1 MIDFKTAQVR
11 RHQQN
16 LERYCRLLATE
27 LTNLQRQ
34 YLHKRIAE
42 EYAQLKRLEKAAFR
56 ATAWQDDTRVEQMAS
71 SSGREGERKSGFEV
85 GNKARIHHGMADR
98 RRDCVVNRPAS
109 FLAALRRCADRAG
122 KRRWLVRA
130 IQNLVTGEQ
139 YLLDWNGR
147 RLRIDPAQDPCAAV
161 PLSCLEDPT

>member
-42 EYAQLKRLEKAAFR
+42 EYAQLKRLEKAAFGQPHGR
-56 ATAWQDDTRVEQMAS
+56 MIHVSSRWRVRLGS
-71 SSGREGERKSGFEV
+71 
-85 GNKARIHHGMADR
+85 R
-98 RRDCVVNRPAS
+98 R
-109 FLAALRRCADRAG
+109 
-122 KRRWLVRA
+122 
-130 IQNLVTGEQ
+130 
-139 YLLDWNGR
+139 
-147 RLRIDPAQDPCAAV
+147 
-161 PLSCLEDPT
+161 

>member
-34 YLHKRIAE
+34 YLHKRIAA

-71 SSGREGERKSGFEV
+71 SSGLAKVS
-85 GNKARIHHGMADR
+85 AS
-98 RRDCVVNRPAS
+98 PAS
-109 FLAALRRCADRAG
+109 KLGTKPETSRRGRVAVGIAWLTDPQVFWLHFGDVQIGPENAG
-122 KRRWLVRA
+122 GPCVRSR
-130 IQNLVTGEQ
+130 T
-139 YLLDWNGR
+139 
-147 RLRIDPAQDPCAAV
+147 P
-161 PLSCLEDPT
+161 